1 MTCSRFS
8 PAQAFLPDRFM
19 QRARRPSRKGGG
31 ASPRL
36 LPAKK
41 PEFSRS
47 FLDLGRFCA
56 ILYENG
62 SEVKPVD
69 VQYNKAWGS
78 PPGSLYLPIAF
89 PQTAGARSAACA
101 GSGRCASARPAI
113 SGQGRRALCPG
124 GGAAEPEKEAL
135 P

>member
-1 MTCSRFS
+1 MPRRASS
-8 PAQAFLPDRFM
+8 
-19 QRARRPSRKGGG
+19 QR
-31 ASPRL
+31 
-36 LPAKK
+36 KK

-62 SEVKPVD
+62 SEVKPVA